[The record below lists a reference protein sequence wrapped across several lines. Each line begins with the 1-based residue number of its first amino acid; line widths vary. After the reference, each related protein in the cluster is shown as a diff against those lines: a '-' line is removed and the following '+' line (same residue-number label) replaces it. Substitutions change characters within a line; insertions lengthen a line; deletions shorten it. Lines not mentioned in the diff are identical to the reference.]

1 MGREEDPRVRKE
13 QEEELRQRS
22 HLVKLL
28 EPYQRYRK
36 LREEEKSLRL
46 LLEEAE
52 TTLSNIAQESDR
64 VVREKA

>member
-13 QEEELRQRS
+13 QEEGLRQRS
-22 HLVKLL
+22 HLVKQL